1 MTELFDF
8 LKEHGPTFIATSAD
22 NEATIRPFGFVD
34 LVDGKIVFA
43 TSAYGRCAKQLR
55 ANPRFEASAVD
66 MKTYSWV
73 RIAAAAQEITP
84 AQLAGHR
91 VWMPGNVPGAEW
103 SAYYDALAAEFGFTV
118 DTAGP
123 NFGVEDLLDTIAESS
138 TVATLP

>member
-73 RIAAAAQEITP
+73 RIAAAAQEITGETKDAVIANNP
-84 AQLAGHR
+84 NLANFQGADNIYMFCAAEGEGSILSLAGA
-91 VWMPGNVPGAEW
+91 PTKT
-103 SAYYDALAAEFGFTV
+103 Y
-118 DTAGP
+118 
-123 NFGVEDLLDTIAESS
+123 
-138 TVATLP
+138 TL